1 MHVAAQLA
9 RAEAPS
15 GVRVVDLR
23 LDPPTPPPPPDGLA
37 GLAKL
42 VRFIACQ
49 GLNNKR
55 RSRLHRGVRSAR
67 ADAPRAEGVVP
78 GMSNITVAVRVRPL
92 SSGEKEKGQK
102 SCLVVSEARQI
113 NVIDPDD
120 KMGGI
125 DYLRMD
131 KTKDRAYAFDHAF
144 DEQVGQQEVYSLTV
158 QSLLP
163 GALSGHNGCC
173 FAYGATGSGKTFTM
187 TGSKSAPGA
196 IPLAVDALFALVAK
210 ASDENAVGWPA

>member
-1 MHVAAQLA
+1 
-9 RAEAPS
+9 
-15 GVRVVDLR
+15 
-23 LDPPTPPPPPDGLA
+23 
-37 GLAKL
+37 
-42 VRFIACQ
+42 
-49 GLNNKR
+49 
-55 RSRLHRGVRSAR
+55 
-67 ADAPRAEGVVP
+67 
-78 GMSNITVAVRVRPL
+78 MSNITVAVRVRPL

-173 FAYGATGSGKTFTM
+173 FAYGHTGAGKTFTM
-187 TGSKSAPGA
+187 FGPEDDASLYGVGA
-196 IPLAVDALFALVAK
+196 AMSPQAGVIPRMVASPC
-210 ASDENAVGWPA
+210 AR

>member
-1 MHVAAQLA
+1 
-9 RAEAPS
+9 
-15 GVRVVDLR
+15 
-23 LDPPTPPPPPDGLA
+23 
-37 GLAKL
+37 
-42 VRFIACQ
+42 
-49 GLNNKR
+49 
-55 RSRLHRGVRSAR
+55 
-67 ADAPRAEGVVP
+67 
-78 GMSNITVAVRVRPL
+78 MSNITVAVRVRPL

-187 TGSKSAPGA
+187 TGSKSEPGA